1 MQRITVDSASEFL
14 FGTSVDSLH
23 ITVENM
29 PQPYNH
35 PDYHNSVEG
44 FSLDPSNRISDA
56 FLRAQMVAAQRDKAG
71 WVWPLLEIFGD
82 QAKKE
87 MELVNEFLDPI
98 VDAAVKRNTEKVK
111 STSTVDEQAKKDIRN
126 DESFLDHLASQ
137 TSGSCSLLVLPCQL
151 ETIGSR
157 LHNR

>member
-23 ITVENM
+23 ITVENL

-35 PDYHNSVEG
+35 PDYHSSVEA
-44 FSLDPSNRISDA
+44 FSLHPSNRISEA
-56 FLRAQMVAAQRDKAG
+56 FLKAQMVAAQRDKAG
-71 WVWPLLEIFGD
+71 WIWPLLEIFGD

-87 MELVNEFLDPI
+87 MKHVNEFIDPI
-98 VDAAVKRNTEKVK
+98 VETAVKRNAEKVK
-111 STSTVDEQAKKDIRN
+111 LNLGQQVKKDIRD

-137 TSGSCSLLVLPCQL
+137 TSGQCSLLILPCRL
-151 ETIGSR
+151 ETIDLWASYR
-157 LHNR
+157 